1 MLSAHQKA
9 LIKGFFNILRSEHTF
24 SLRMFKHLENIS
36 NTRTPLRS
44 LYVPPMSRQP
54 ITLNSPSFAS
64 ITATA
69 YAFLSQ
75 KSIDLFPNDD
85 KTRTIVNLL

>member
-1 MLSAHQKA
+1 MSSVPNTPSAFECLNTSKTHR
-9 LIKGFFNILRSEHTF
+9 ILE
-24 SLRMFKHLENIS
+24 L
-36 NTRTPLRS
+36 P
-44 LYVPPMSRQP
+44 YVPPTSRQP

-69 YAFLSQ
+69 YAFLYL